1 MTTTLFRTA
10 GYLAG
15 HSVRLA
21 QQVDWE
27 EASAI
32 ALEALK
38 VAIVLTLLAGR
49 ATRWVWDSLP
59 GWSESLGCWYS
70 SLLVGEA
77 EPTREEPIQLAAPA
91 PAAPVTRAPAA
102 LARPVSSAHAAA
114 ARRVRS
120 HRAAFW
126 ATLQQVGV

>member
-21 QQVDWE
+21 QQIDWQE
-27 EASAI
+27 VGAI

-38 VAIVLTLLAGR
+38 IAIVLTLLAGR

-59 GWSESLGCWYS
+59 GWSEALGRWYS

-77 EPTREEPIQLAAPA
+77 QLTREEPAQPAPVAPVTPA
-91 PAAPVTRAPAA
+91 PAAP
-102 LARPVSSAHAAA
+102 ARPASPAYAAA
-114 ARRVRS
+114 AVRVRR

-126 ATLQQVGV
+126 ATLQQVGA